1 MGSEMC
7 IRDRFLCRAGMDVA
21 VHICC
26 CVRTRREGGVER
38 RGEAKTAIPAPL
50 WHGLAY
56 RCCYFFVFVFFVG
69 YTLPCLCHSSA
80 FFCCTPVVLL
90 SYTHCGFVGCW
101 MFFSAACCAV
111 LLLYYVLLL
120 CCCCTGWLG
129 GSVRGCV
136 HGFVFF
142 FFLCNFFS
150 PAIPAPRWHRSA
162 YHWLI
167 LIHQRFLHI
176 RREWYS
182 TSLIVNTYV

>member
-1 MGSEMC
+1 MLLYTS
-7 IRDRFLCRAGMDVA
+7 AA
-21 VHICC
+21 VY
-26 CVRTRREGGVER
+26 VLGERGAWRGVER
-38 RGEAKTAIPAPL
+38 QKPPYRPRSGMVWRTAAVIFLFLFFLSAIPSPVSAIVP
-50 WHGLAY
+50 
-56 RCCYFFVFVFFVG
+56 RFF
-69 YTLPCLCHSSA
+69 A
-80 FFCCTPVVLL
+80 VLL
-90 SYTHCGFVGCW
+90 LYYYRTHIVGSWVVGC
-101 MFFSAACCAV
+101 FFSAACCAV